1 LGDAVARASSQYH
14 RGGDRQ
20 RYQQCCPGHPFS
32 ITPARRFKVMM
43 TKVSAQQVTSGGN
56 Y

>member
-1 LGDAVARASSQYH
+1 MRSPEQAASIIAAAIASGINNAVRVI
-14 RGGDRQ
+14 RF
-20 RYQQCCPGHPFS
+20 PFY